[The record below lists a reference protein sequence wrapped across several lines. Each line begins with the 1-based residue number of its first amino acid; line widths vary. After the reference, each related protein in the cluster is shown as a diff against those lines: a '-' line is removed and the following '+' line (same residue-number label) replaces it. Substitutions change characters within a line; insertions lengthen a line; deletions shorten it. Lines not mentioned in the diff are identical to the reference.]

1 MARQHLNEPAA
12 DRSPADIAG
21 AMCGTHA
28 QIMSAAEL
36 SIGLRI
42 AGADRA
48 DVRHALWEDRTL
60 VKTFGPR
67 GTVHLLPA
75 VDLPMWTGALSA
87 LPSSTPLHPDPVRF
101 TGDQAEQ
108 VLAAIDDALAD
119 CQLTVEELTGAIV
132 DRVGSWAGE

>member
-1 MARQHLNEPAA
+1 MARQHLTEPAA

-21 AMCGTHA
+21 AMCGAHA

-48 DVRHALWEDRTL
+48 DVRRALWEDRTL

-67 GTVHLLPA
+67 GTGHLLPA

-87 LPSSTPLHPDPVRF
+87 LPSSTPAHPDPVRF
-101 TGDQAEQ
+101 TGEQ
-108 VLAAIDDALAD
+108 SEEALAPFADALPD
-119 CQLTVEELTGAIV
+119 CQPTVRAV
-132 DRVGSWAGE
+132 